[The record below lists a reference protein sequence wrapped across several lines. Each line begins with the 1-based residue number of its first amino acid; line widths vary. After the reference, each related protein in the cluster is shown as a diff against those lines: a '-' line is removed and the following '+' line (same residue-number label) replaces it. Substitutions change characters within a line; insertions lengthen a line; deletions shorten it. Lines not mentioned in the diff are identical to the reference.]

1 MTTVMSGHETPVV
14 RRSRDELLEFLRRE
28 LPASM
33 SVDRFTELGARGEL
47 REENLRDLWLIVGP
61 VLSDG

>member
-1 MTTVMSGHETPVV
+1 MTIVMSGHETPVI
-14 RRSRDELLEFLRRE
+14 RRSRDELLDFLRRE

-33 SVDRFTELGARGEL
+33 SVERFVELGACGEL

-61 VLSDG
+61 ALTKG